1 MQHGCEEEGEEE
13 DEEEGRKKEGEAQ
26 VASPTFCENEFV
38 GRLAR
43 LSSKLGD
50 GRPTLFYQPLVP
62 PFPDCCRLVLSPGRL
77 ACSLAAPFAPHG
89 QFR

>member
-13 DEEEGRKKEGEAQ
+13 DEEEGRKKEGKAE
-26 VASPTFCENEFV
+26 VALPTFLRDEFV

-50 GRPTLFYQPLVP
+50 GRPTLFQRF
-62 PFPDCCRLVLSPGRL
+62 PFPTILITACPSCRESIR
-77 ACSLAAPFAPHG
+77 H
-89 QFR
+89 

>member
-13 DEEEGRKKEGEAQ
+13 DQEEGRKKEGEAE
-26 VASPTFCENEFV
+26 VASPSFLRHEFV

-50 GRPTLFYQPLVP
+50 GRPTLFQGDLLPLGL
-62 PFPDCCRLVLSPGRL
+62 RSLSDIG
-77 ACSLAAPFAPHG
+77 
-89 QFR
+89 

>member
-13 DEEEGRKKEGEAQ
+13 DEEEGRKKEGEAE

-50 GRPTLFYQPLVP
+50 GRPTLFYQPLVTPYSDHRRPLP
-62 PFPDCCRLVLSPGRL
+62 PLGCL
-77 ACSLAAPFAPHG
+77 ACL
-89 QFR
+89 

>member
-13 DEEEGRKKEGEAQ
+13 VEEEGRKKEGEAE
-26 VASPTFCENEFV
+26 VASPIFLRDEFV

-50 GRPTLFYQPLVP
+50 GRPTLFYQPLVS
-62 PFPDCCRLVLSPGRL
+62 PFPDHCR
-77 ACSLAAPFAPHG
+77 PFPPQAVW
-89 QFR
+89 RAV